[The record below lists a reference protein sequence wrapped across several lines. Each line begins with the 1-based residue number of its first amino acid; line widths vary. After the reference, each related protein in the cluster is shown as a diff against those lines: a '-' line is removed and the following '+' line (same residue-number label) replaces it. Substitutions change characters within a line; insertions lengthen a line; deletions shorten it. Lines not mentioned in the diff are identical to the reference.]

1 MMKSFECITKD
12 LGYYFIGDG
21 QFEEFLTPLDL
32 EAIEIRPRP
41 GQRSALS
48 LPFNGLA
55 SPQVSRAELV
65 TLWFMALC

>member
-41 GQRSALS
+41 G
-48 LPFNGLA
+48 
-55 SPQVSRAELV
+55 
-65 TLWFMALC
+65 